1 MVDANKRLVEVNE
14 ILLQLSKKEFI
25 KIPKEII
32 FSIRNK
38 MDKDYVWKYDQN
50 KELAEQGLPE
60 DTIAILSY
68 INLEYL
74 LNKEQKDFMNEIYRN
89 NEIKKQK
96 ELQAK
101 YNSDNLFK
109 NKQKSTVIENTNL
122 PVEIK
127 KEKFFKKLIS
137 FIKKIFNKNN

>member
-1 MVDANKRLVEVNE
+1 MEVNE